1 MTRTVRPELRPATLK
16 ASWLVG
22 GLIAVVAAALVAVC
36 TGPVSI
42 APHQV
47 LQELLDHLPLIEVDS
62 GLTDTEAAIVWE
74 IRAPRV
80 ALGLLVGAMLA
91 TSGGAY
97 QGVFRNPLADPYLLG
112 IAAGAGLGATVAF
125 VAGAGDGSGGFDILP
140 LAAFCGALVAVGIS
154 LAVSTSRGRF
164 GSPATL
170 LLAGVAIAAFLT
182 ALQTYLLQR
191 NVDTLRQ
198 VYNWILGRL
207 ATTGWDEVVLIL
219 PYAAISIGAML
230 VMGGY
235 LDVLAVGDDEASSL
249 GLNPRRVRI
258 FVVVVASLAAA
269 GAVAVSGLIGFVGLI
284 VPHAI
289 RLTAGSSNRV
299 VLPLAV
305 PFGAAFLVMCDLLAR
320 TLQSPAEIPIG
331 VVTAF
336 FGAPFFLMILRSRRE
351 YLS

>member
-1 MTRTVRPELRPATLK
+1 MPPT
-16 ASWLVG
+16 G
-22 GLIAVVAAALVAVC
+22 VVLE
-36 TGPVSI
+36 I
-42 APHQV
+42 
-47 LQELLDHLPLIEVDS
+47 LDHFPLIDVDS

-80 ALGLLVGAMLA
+80 ALGLLVGAMLS

-125 VAGAGDGSGGFDILP
+125 VLGAGDASGGLDVLP
-140 LAAFCGALVAVGIS
+140 LAAFCGALLAVAVS
-154 LAVSTSRGRF
+154 LGVSSSRGRF

-207 ATTGWDEVVLIL
+207 ATTGWDEVALIL
-219 PYAAISIGAML
+219 PYAAVSLGAILAMR
-230 VMGGY
+230 GY

-249 GLNPRRVRI
+249 GLNPRRIRI
-258 FVVVVASLAAA
+258 FVVVMASLAAA

-289 RLTAGSSNRV
+289 RMTAGASNRV

-320 TLQSPAEIPIG
+320 TLQSPAELPIG